1 MAQSKQKAAESDEA
15 AAPQP
20 LAGSVISPG
29 QTVSLR
35 QPGETAPPPAPKVMP
50 AEPIK
55 ASSAKDEPQT
65 APPAE
70 PKITPSVPAAAPEE
84 PGIDEAQPADETEPA
99 EGELSWT
106 ASEFMAHDKSAG
118 WYVLLLLGA
127 GLFAAAVYLL
137 TKDVVSTGVV
147 IVAAIILAIYGSH
160 QPQEQQYTLD
170 AQGIGIG
177 SKRYDYDMYKSFA
190 VASEGAFSSLV
201 FMPLKRFAVP
211 LTIYYAPEDEERI
224 ITLLGDRLPMEKH
237 RLDAIDH
244 LMRRLRF

>member
-1 MAQSKQKAAESDEA
+1 MAQSKQKAAKSDEV

-29 QTVSLR
+29 QTVSLH
-35 QPGETAPPPAPKVMP
+35 QPGETATPAAPKVMP
-50 AEPIK
+50 AEP
-55 ASSAKDEPQT
+55 QT
-65 APPAE
+65 APPAAE
-70 PKITPSVPAAAPEE
+70 PKIMLSAPAAEPEE
-84 PGIDEAQPADETEPA
+84 PITDVAQPADQAEPA

-106 ASEFMAHDKSAG
+106 ASEFMTHDKSAG

-147 IVAAIILAIYGSH
+147 VVAAIILAVYGSH

-224 ITLLGDRLPMEKH
+224 IALLSDRLPMEKH